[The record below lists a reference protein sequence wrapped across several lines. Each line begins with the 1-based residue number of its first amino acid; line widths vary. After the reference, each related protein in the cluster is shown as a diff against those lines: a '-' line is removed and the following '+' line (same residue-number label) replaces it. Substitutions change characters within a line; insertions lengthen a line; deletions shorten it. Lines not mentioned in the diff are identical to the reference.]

1 MMSRGFIDSYEK
13 KNNSVNVIKIKW
25 EVVVHIDAVNLEK
38 VEKNSKFSIKIFY
51 TLCSFTIFNNSAIM
65 VLKPE
70 ITFEITLSD
79 KRYYF

>member
-25 EVVVHIDAVNLEK
+25 EVVVHIDAVILKK
-38 VEKNSKFSIKIFY
+38 VEENKFFY
-51 TLCSFTIFNNSAIM
+51 TLCSYTIFNNSAIM
-65 VLKPE
+65 VLKTE
-70 ITFEITLSD
+70 IIFEITLSD